1 MDSRIFAGK
10 AWGIPAGGGIVD
22 FNEADLKLLLSTAA
36 GFAKTL
42 FKVSGGIILSLG
54 FVGCY
59 LLLRSSWLPI
69 YPFEDLT
76 KIKTSTKNFKGI
88 CKDDLLSFISG
99 GDKLTFPIS
108 FIRHIRSAG
117 HACKTRITLL
127 DWSKYIIYDDDNE
140 GLSLNFISTGGI
152 QNIKLF
158 GDCNLV
164 LTGAD
169 IKEVDV
175 MKDNILSFL
184 DRKEEDIYDV
194 LGKKLME
201 KFFYPGE

>member
-1 MDSRIFAGK
+1 MDSKFIAGK
-10 AWGIPAGGGIVD
+10 AWGIPAGGAIVNLND
-22 FNEADLKLLLSTAA
+22 ADLKLVLSTAA
-36 GFAKTL
+36 GFAKAL
-42 FKVSGGIILSLG
+42 FKVSSGIMLSLG

-59 LLLRSSWLPI
+59 LFLRSSWLSI
-69 YPFEDLT
+69 YPFDALT
-76 KIKTSTKNFKGI
+76 KIKTSVKNFKGI
-88 CKDDLLSFISG
+88 CKDDQLTFISG

-108 FIRHIRSAG
+108 FIRNIMSDG
-117 HACKTRITLL
+117 HALRTRVSLL
-127 DWSKYIIYDDDNE
+127 DGSTYIIYDDDNE

-158 GDCNLV
+158 GDHK
-164 LTGAD
+164 LTLFGTD

-175 MKDNILSFL
+175 MKNNMLSFL